1 MHLVIQSVLLPL
13 TFGSL
18 AVLLGL
24 TLLVTGQKAARNRR
38 EQRSASRRARI
49 AAALERGDPEQLH
62 GWVGDATAS
71 REGRQDLARCLLA
84 TRPRDDVARLL
95 RSSARAQGLEQ
106 DLLANLWSGDAV
118 VRGTAAELLSMLG
131 FRDRVAELSGLLAD
145 PDIDVRHTAV
155 RSLGRL
161 ASDAAA
167 WALIGAL
174 RDDVLPQDRILEH
187 LGRPYAARALADA
200 FHVAELKPIRGDL
213 ADALGLAGSAP
224 AVYALASLIRT
235 GSERE
240 RIKTCRA
247 LGRIARP
254 ETVPL
259 LLEALQDGVPIVRS
273 QAAKALRGI
282 GSADAVGALERAL
295 SDADWWVRAN
305 AADALRASGPAGML
319 ALERATRSADGF
331 ARDRAREALALVAAL
346 REQSDVAAAA

>member
-1 MHLVIQSVLLPL
+1 MHIAIQSVLLPM

-18 AVLLGL
+18 AVLLVL

-38 EQRSASRRARI
+38 EERSASRRALM
-49 AAALERGDPEQLH
+49 AAALERGDPDELH
-62 GWVGDATAS
+62 TCVGDAASS
-71 REGRQDLARCLLA
+71 REARQDLAHCLLA
-84 TRPRDDVARLL
+84 KAPQHDVAGSL
-95 RSSARAQGLEQ
+95 RDAARAHGLEHQ
-106 DLLANLWSGDAV
+106 LLENLWSSDAV
-118 VRGTAAELLSMLG
+118 LRGTSAELLSTLG
-131 FRDRVAELSGLLAD
+131 FRDRVAEISGLLAD

-161 ASDAAA
+161 ASDEAA

-187 LGRPYAARALADA
+187 LARPYAARALADA
-200 FHVAELKPIRGDL
+200 FHVAQLQAIRGDL
-213 ADALGLAGSAP
+213 ADGLGLAGSAP

-259 LLEALQDGVPIVRS
+259 LLEALGDTVATVRS

-282 GSADAVGALERAL
+282 GSVDAVGALELAL
-295 SDADWWVRAN
+295 SDGDWWVRAN
-305 AADALRASGPAGML
+305 AADALRESGAAGMY

-331 ARDRAREALALVAAL
+331 ARDRAREALALVAEL
-346 REQSDVAAAA
+346 RAAA